1 MYVPFQTPTAP
12 GVAPDAVPTTIS
24 EENMKPQTNDSY
36 QPIDKADHSK
46 EWTRAGAGS
55 EVMLWIIGSS
65 VNVGRFAIRVRVSAL
80 EEDWNAVS
88 GTLGMIAEMMVRIV
102 CKGSSGSQ
110 DSS

>member
-1 MYVPFQTPTAP
+1 MDVPFQTPTVP

-24 EENMKPQTNDSY
+24 EEKMKPHTNDSY

-65 VNVGRFAIRVRVSAL
+65 TNDGRFVIRVRVSAFDD
-80 EEDWNAVS
+80 DWNAVS
-88 GTLGMIAEMMVRIV
+88 GILGMIAEMIVRMVCR
-102 CKGSSGSQ
+102 GSSGSQ